1 MTLFSEIYG
10 AYYEAVGEII
20 RAAQNGALD
29 DDTLRRICTD
39 CAFPESYL
47 TIESALK
54 EQRWQLLRRD
64 GTTPIRHTP
73 KLPVTLL
80 EKRWIKA
87 ILEDPRVKLF
97 GISPVGLEDVTPLF
111 RQDDIVIY
119 DSYADRDPYE
129 NREYI
134 ANFRLIL
141 DAIRTRTPLKLMYR
155 SPKNQ
160 RDIPFLLMPDNL
172 EYSEKDDKFRL
183 IASRQN
189 GPITINLARI
199 VSVKHAPDG
208 NFHPAPKQTTEKL
221 YFTMLLTD
229 ERNALDR
236 VLLHFAHF
244 EKRAERIT
252 ETKYRITVYYD
263 RWDESELVIRVLSFG
278 PMVKVTAPS
287 KFLALIRNKLADQY
301 NLMHHRVECEPVTEE

>member
-1 MTLFSEIYG
+1 MNLFSEIYG

-20 RAAQNGALD
+20 RAAQKGSLD
-29 DDTLRRICTD
+29 DETIRRICTEH
-39 CAFPESYL
+39 AFPESYL
-47 TIESALK
+47 AIESALR
-54 EQRWQLLRRD
+54 EQRWQLLFRD
-64 GTTPIRHTP
+64 GTTPIKHPP
-73 KLPVTLL
+73 KTPVTLL
-80 EKRWIKA
+80 EKRWLKA

-97 GISPVGLEDVTPLF
+97 GLRIDGLDEVTPLF

-119 DSYADRDPYE
+119 DSYADGDPYE
-129 NREYI
+129 NPAYI

-141 DAIRTRTPLKLMYR
+141 DAIKTRTPLKLVYR

-160 RDIPFLLMPDNL
+160 RDVNFLLMPDKL

-189 GPITINLARI
+189 GPLTINLARI
-199 VSVKHAPDG
+199 ASVKQDPDA
-208 NFHPAPKQTTEKL
+208 NFTPAPKQTTEKL

-287 KFLALIRNKLADQY
+287 KFLALIKNKLADQY
-301 NLMHHRVECEPVTEE
+301 NLMHPVECAIAAEES